1 MNQELTKKLAPGHTT
16 CAGCGIPTIVRTVL
30 GATDE
35 PIIVSNATGCLEV
48 TTTIHPY
55 TAWKVPYIH
64 SAFENAAATISGVDA
79 AQNALYK
86 RKHIKQKAKLVAFG
100 GDGGTY
106 DIGLQALSGALE
118 RGHDFLYVC
127 YDNEGYMNTGGQ
139 RSGGTPFGANTETE
153 PAGEKAFGKAV
164 QRKDLMEIVKAHNI
178 KYLAQAN
185 VAYPQDLAM
194 KAKKALETKGP
205 SFLLVLQPCT
215 NLWKFPTS
223 MYVRMG
229 KLATETNFWPLYE
242 ISAKGGSASG
252 GEGYD
257 YVINYV
263 NKNPK
268 PIEDFLKGQ
277 GRFKHLFE
285 AKNKKA
291 IKEIQKTVDA
301 NWKRLLVNSK

>member
-1 MNQELTKKLAPGHTT
+1 MNKELTKKLAPGHTT
-16 CAGCGIPTIVRTVL
+16 CAGCGIPAIVRTVL
-30 GATDE
+30 GATED
-35 PIIVSNATGCLEV
+35 PIVVSNATGCLEV
-48 TTTIHPY
+48 TTTIYPY

-64 SAFENAAATISGVDA
+64 SAFENASATISGVEA
-79 AQNALYK
+79 AQKALYK
-86 RKHIKQKAKLVAFG
+86 AKKLKRKAKLVVFG

-106 DIGLQALSGALE
+106 DIGLQSLSGALE

-139 RSGGTPFGANTETE
+139 RSGGTPYGANTETQ
-153 PAGEKAFGKAV
+153 PAGLESFGKTV

-223 MYVRMG
+223 QYVRMG

-242 ISAKGGSASG
+242 IEDGN
-252 GEGYD
+252 

-263 NKNPK
+263 NKKPK
-268 PIEDFLKGQ
+268 PIEEFLKGQ

-285 AKNKKA
+285 AKNKKV
-291 IKEIQKTVDA
+291 IKEIQKTTDA
-301 NWKRLLVNSK
+301 NWKKLVKNTKSNI